1 MIHVFNFYSP
11 AYQRF
16 VNVMCDM
23 TGDERKVS
31 IMKPQTITLEQTVV
45 GSNLSLLK
53 KKKKTEL

>member
-1 MIHVFNFYSP
+1 MIHVFNFSSP